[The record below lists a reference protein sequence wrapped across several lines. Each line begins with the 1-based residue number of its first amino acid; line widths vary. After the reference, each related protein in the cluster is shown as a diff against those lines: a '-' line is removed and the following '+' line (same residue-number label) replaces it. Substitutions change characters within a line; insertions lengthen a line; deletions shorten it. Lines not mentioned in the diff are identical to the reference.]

1 MLAKIWCVGSGKGGV
16 GKTFT
21 ASSLAITLSKLG
33 HSVLLV
39 DFDITGAN
47 LHSTFA
53 LPLHEKNL
61 RLFLNGEEK
70 LAQLIAPTQ
79 LPRLSYIQGCWDGW
93 GPTKC
98 DINLVQKAIDEART
112 LPYQYVIFDLS
123 PGITDLN
130 LEFFKKCDERI
141 LITTPEP
148 TSVEKT
154 YRFVEALL
162 CSELKEVSTPESYRK
177 LENSLRAYKSQNHL
191 SHFSF
196 RNYLKEAV
204 GIDQNHFEGLSR
216 VPLKLLVNSARSR
229 QDQDLGYS
237 IKSVA
242 TKYYDFQLDY
252 LGPIDFDNS
261 VWQSI
266 KNREPVLIE
275 KPFTP
280 LAGQFLSI
288 VKLLTTQSFHSN
300 FYKAVV

>member
-1 MLAKIWCVGSGKGGV
+1 MSAKIWCVGTGKGGV

-33 HSVLLV
+33 HSVLIV

-47 LHSTFA
+47 LHSTFG
-53 LPLHEKNL
+53 LPLQEKNL
-61 RLFLNGEEK
+61 RLFLSGEEK
-70 LAQLIAPTQ
+70 LAQLIYPTQ

-93 GPTKC
+93 GPSQC
-98 DINLVQKAIDEART
+98 DANMAHAALEEARS
-112 LPYQYVIFDLS
+112 LPFQYVIFDLA
-123 PGITDLN
+123 PGISDSN

-141 LITTPEP
+141 LITSPEP

-154 YRFVEALL
+154 YRFIEALL
-162 CSELKEVSTPESYRK
+162 CSELKEVSTPESYK
-177 LENSLRAYKSQNHL
+177 NLEHSLRAYKNQNHL
-191 SHFSF
+191 GHFSF
-196 RNYLKEAV
+196 RNYLKDAV
-204 GIDQNHFEGLSR
+204 GIDLNQFEGLSR
-216 VPLKLLVNSARSR
+216 APVKLLVNSARSR

-242 TKYYDFQLDY
+242 TKYYDFNLDY

-261 VWQSI
+261 VWQAI

-288 VKLLTTQSFHSN
+288 VKLLTAQSFHSN